1 MEDDHPKLL
10 AFAVGLIIAL
20 VLWIVMGGVSG
31 ILWDY
36 MLLPACDGSL
46 WAGKVIGVRS
56 RDLQLGEALLAS
68 GVPDYLVPGAL
79 MGWPA
84 EPLEWYFCN
93 QPKTAAHFW
102 QKEKWQIFSRLH
114 YENLRTATRITSVHP
129 GISNSNQHR
138 ESETLVKVFDSLLQV
153 TKLLICAILYLK

>member
-46 WAGKVIGVRS
+46 WAGKVVGVRS

-84 EPLEWYFCN
+84 EPLEWYLCN

-114 YENLRTATRITSVHP
+114 NTRISGQRHASQVFTP
-129 GISNSNQHR
+129 GFRIQINTGR
-138 ESETLVKVFDSLLQV
+138 VKRW
-153 TKLLICAILYLK
+153 

>member
-84 EPLEWYFCN
+84 EPLEWYFATN
-93 QPKTAAHFW
+93 QKRPP
-102 QKEKWQIFSRLH
+102 IFGKRKNGRYFH
-114 YENLRTATRITSVHP
+114 DYI
-129 GISNSNQHR
+129 IR
-138 ESETLVKVFDSLLQV
+138 ESQDSDTHHKCSPRDFEFKSTQGE
-153 TKLLICAILYLK
+153 